1 MSKYSHLGYL
11 VDKDDDEGMDG
22 FNYKNTTEPELCDGK
37 LTTIIKELE
46 QTAMTFKKSKM
57 VKRVVE
63 YIIKGE
69 KVNMELSSL
78 NYYEVLLAQK

>member
-1 MSKYSHLGYL
+1 
-11 VDKDDDEGMDG
+11 MDG
-22 FNYKNTTEPELCDGK
+22 FDNKNTTEPELCDGK